1 MGVGVLG
8 HGHCGY
14 ISTVVVTTTGDA
26 MEEKAGI
33 RELKAR
39 LSSYIRR
46 VKSGATVLITD
57 RGEPVA
63 RLMPVATRPV
73 ERMVALEE
81 AGLVAW
87 SGRGLRSL
95 EPVAR
100 AAGGRDV
107 ASLLVED
114 RG

>member
-1 MGVGVLG
+1 
-8 HGHCGY
+8 
-14 ISTVVVTTTGDA
+14 

-46 VKSGATVLITD
+46 VKRGATVVITD

-63 RLMPVATRPV
+63 RLMPVGTHPV
-73 ERMVALEE
+73 ERMAALEE

-87 SGRGLRSL
+87 SGRGLRPL

-100 AAGGRDV
+100 PAGGQDV
-107 ASLLVED
+107 ASLLVEN
-114 RG
+114 RE